1 MPFSGLSSNDQ
12 FTANLVQ
19 EDVARIIRTLSP
31 KETPLLSFLGDAPVF
46 ARSTKHEYVE
56 DFMLPNYIV
65 ASAAINSA
73 TAATGILVNG
83 LGLALT
89 VGTLLENESAAP
101 EVMQV
106 SSIAG
111 PNSILVT
118 RNYGGGGIG
127 SLVAGGSLYVREM
140 AGVEGQDHSG
150 ADTRR
155 LGNRKANAVGLFRIE
170 LATSGTE
177 IAIDTYGNDQWESRV
192 RKGLVDVLHQL
203 EKAVV
208 RGVVNATNSLA
219 SATTTRT
226 MNGLRAQVTTVNST
240 VTGTSFSAN
249 PHLYIGNVWEQAW
262 RNGASD
268 GETWC
273 IIAGSTWFRDLS
285 NLNDTKV
292 FDSNEKEEFKRVI
305 RRYAAPFGSAE
316 LFLSRVLDATELLLV
331 PRERVIVPPLQGR
344 SFSYMPM
351 AKAGDNEK
359 GLIVGEYTTEVHHES
374 AMARL
379 RSA

>member
-1 MPFSGLSSNDQ
+1 MPFSGLSSNDL
-12 FTANLVQ
+12 FTASLVQ
-19 EDVARIIRTLSP
+19 EDVARLIRTLSP
-31 KETPLLSFLGDAPVF
+31 KETPLLDFLGDAPVF
-46 ARSTKHEYVE
+46 ATSTKHEYIE

-83 LGLALT
+83 LGLGLT

-106 SSIAG
+106 TSIAG
-111 PNSILVT
+111 PNSILVS
-118 RNYGGGGIG
+118 RNYGGGGTG

-140 AGVEGQDHSG
+140 AGIEGQDHSG

-155 LGNRKANAVGLFRIE
+155 LGNRKANAVGMFRIE
-170 LATSGTE
+170 LATSDTE
-177 IAIDTYGNDQWESRV
+177 RALDTHGNDGWDSRI

-208 RGVVNATNSLA
+208 RGVVNSTNSLA

-226 MNGLRAQVTTVNST
+226 MNGIRAQVTSVNST
-240 VTGTSFSAN
+240 VVAASFATN

-268 GETWC
+268 SETWA

-292 FDSNEKEEFKRVI
+292 QDSNEREIYKRVI
-305 RRYAAPFGSAE
+305 RTYAGPFGRAE
-316 LFLSRVLDATELLLV
+316 LFLSRVLGATELLLV
-331 PRERVIVPPLQGR
+331 PRERLAVPPLQGR
-344 SFSYMPM
+344 SFTYTPM
-351 AKAGDNEK
+351 AKTGDNEK
-359 GLIVGEYTTEVHHES
+359 GLIVGEYTMQVHHES

-379 RSA
+379 RV

>member
-1 MPFSGLSSNDQ
+1 MPFSGLSSNDL
-12 FTANLVQ
+12 FTASLVQ
-19 EDVARIIRTLSP
+19 EDVARLIRTLSP
-31 KETPLLSFLGDAPVF
+31 KETPLLDFLGDAPVF
-46 ARSTKHEYVE
+46 ATSTKHEYIE

-83 LGLALT
+83 LGLGLT

-106 SSIAG
+106 TSIAG
-111 PNSILVT
+111 PNSILVS
-118 RNYGGGGIG
+118 RNYGGGGTG

-140 AGVEGQDHSG
+140 AGIEGQDHSG

-155 LGNRKANAVGLFRIE
+155 LGNRKANAVGMFRIE
-170 LATSGTE
+170 LATSDTE
-177 IAIDTYGNDQWESRV
+177 RALDTHGNDGWDSRI

-208 RGVVNATNSLA
+208 RGVVNSTNSLA

-226 MNGLRAQVTTVNST
+226 MNGIRAQVTSVNST
-240 VTGTSFSAN
+240 VVAASFAAN

-268 GETWC
+268 SETWA

-292 FDSNEKEEFKRVI
+292 QDSNEREVYKRVI
-305 RRYAAPFGSAE
+305 RTYAGPFGRAE
-316 LFLSRVLDATELLLV
+316 LFLSRVLGATELLLV
-331 PRERVIVPPLQGR
+331 PRERLAVPPLQGR
-344 SFSYMPM
+344 SFTFQPM
-351 AKAGDNEK
+351 AKTGDNEK
-359 GLIVGEYTTEVHHES
+359 GLIVGEYTLQVHHES

-379 RSA
+379 RV